1 MKYPRMIALLI
12 GAAVALLTACA
23 SGGPVKTGT
32 DTYYLT
38 KKSAGGGFVNGDSTK
53 ASLLREANEFCH
65 RQGKD
70 IQLIEAESH
79 RGIPFAKIASAEVN
93 FRCVAI

>member
-1 MKYPRMIALLI
+1 MKYPKMVAVLI
-12 GAAVALLTACA
+12 GAGVVTLTACA
-23 SGGPVKTGT
+23 SGGPVKTGAN
-32 DTYYLT
+32 TYYLT

-53 ASLLREANEFCH
+53 AALLREANDFCG

-93 FRCVAI
+93 FRCVDK